1 MHKRVLDEKNSQKK
15 QEIIS
20 SYFSKEEY
28 EEFKNNGAFPV
39 WEENFVKK
47 IIRECFKNEIE
58 IEEIQQIPD
67 YISNKTEILKKVS
80 DHFIQQEINKT
91 LEIKTTNESTFRK
104 LCLQYFEDG
113 VLSPDEE
120 EDLYFERDILGIG
133 KEEAQ
138 QIIEETREE
147 FEIAKPK
154 DYILEILN
162 KGPQSESDI
171 KKTLN
176 ERPYRIKINT
186 GEIKHII
193 DTRLNHQVVFEK
205 ITKKYSLV
213 DSVTPVNNEK
223 SKSVQYGRIKYT
235 YSIKEIDRNY
245 DYIMAS
251 SNPSN
256 QSCALTININSSFF
270 DNIDPQEVLTE
281 VLCDGIVSHRL
292 SLLDY
297 SDRTI
302 DFSKQVLKLKTQIR
316 SQILNQIN

>member
-1 MHKRVLDEKNSQKK
+1 M
-15 QEIIS
+15 
-20 SYFSKEEY
+20 
-28 EEFKNNGAFPV
+28 
-39 WEENFVKK
+39 
-47 IIRECFKNEIE
+47 
-58 IEEIQQIPD
+58 
-67 YISNKTEILKKVS
+67 
-80 DHFIQQEINKT
+80 
-91 LEIKTTNESTFRK
+91 
-104 LCLQYFEDG
+104 QYFEDG

-281 VLCDGIVSHRL
+281 VLYDGIVSHRL